1 MNEVSAK
8 RDRQSTEKKIKKAAY
23 ILFSKK
29 GFKSTTVRMIS
40 EKSGCNITLISRYF
54 GGKENLFKAVVDD
67 EFKGLSLVDV
77 DLPETESLSEEL
89 KLFFSFTVDIINSK
103 KDFFRMMTRMAVDES
118 LYGKMIKQ
126 IQQAVEAL
134 LQQRL
139 KRLIE
144 NKYFETDIEL
154 EKISHMIMIYMN
166 GLIFRTFIIN
176 DISRKEIASE
186 VEDYL
191 NFIINKYF

>member
-1 MNEVSAK
+1 
-8 RDRQSTEKKIKKAAY
+8 
-23 ILFSKK
+23 
-29 GFKSTTVRMIS
+29 MIS
-40 EKSGCNITLISRYF
+40 EKSGCNLTLISRYF

-77 DLPETESLSEEL
+77 DLPETKSLSEEL
-89 KLFFSFTVDIINSK
+89 KLFFSFTVDIINRK

-118 LYGKMIKQ
+118 LYGKMINQ
-126 IQQAVEAL
+126 IQQAVENL

-154 EKISHMIMIYMN
+154 DKISHMIMIYMN

-176 DISRKEIASE
+176 DISRKDIAEE

-191 NFIINKYF
+191 DFIINKYF